1 MWNKR
6 LFGMSPQ
13 WLLYFSGREFMT
25 TSYLKFIL
33 KKCKNQT
40 TSFLEVTNFSY
51 TVGNKVVIMNFKFG
65 KKIKV
70 CIIYSW
76 KEQKSYFSYFC
87 TYFHYNFCPLPYPC
101 VLPLPGW
108 YISSSVL
115 KQMRKSWTAVFVS
128 YVLTPWWCGAFLCV
142 CDVENETHVWIQ
154 S

>member
-6 LFGMSPQ
+6 LFGISPQ

-33 KKCKNQT
+33 KKCKTQT
-40 TSFLEVTNFSY
+40 TAFLEVTNFSY
-51 TVGNKVVIMNFKFG
+51 TVGNKVVIMNFTFG

-108 YISSSVL
+108 YISWSKCVRVGQLSL
-115 KQMRKSWTAVFVS
+115 SLMSWPLGDVGPS
-128 YVLTPWWCGAFLCV
+128 YAYVMWKMKPTCEYRV
-142 CDVENETHVWIQ
+142 N
-154 S
+154 